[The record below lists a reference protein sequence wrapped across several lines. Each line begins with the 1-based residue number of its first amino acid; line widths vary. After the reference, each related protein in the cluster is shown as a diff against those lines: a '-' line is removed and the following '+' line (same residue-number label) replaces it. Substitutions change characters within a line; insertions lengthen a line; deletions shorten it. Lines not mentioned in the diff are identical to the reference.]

1 MDMNGTGF
9 KKRLAAFLSFALA
22 VCMLGGLGAAPVYGK
37 EKRTVKVAFFPMNG
51 YHEKEA
57 DGTFSGMDVEYLDEL
72 CRYAD
77 WDIQYVDCDSW
88 DAALELLKDKKV
100 DLVGTAQYSPQRAA
114 VYDYSELP
122 SGYTFGIIATTPDSS
137 LAYEDFEAMKSVTFG
152 MVKTYV
158 RKDEFLQYLT
168 DNGVHSPKIR
178 EYNSTAQLLEAL
190 ETGQIDAMVHT
201 FMEIKEGHRLVG
213 RFAPRPFY
221 YITYQG
227 NEDVLRELN
236 YAIADLKMNAPE
248 LETKLMNKF
257 FQRPEPPG

>member
-152 MVKTYV
+152 MVKTYEIG
-158 RKDEFLQYLT
+158 RA
-168 DNGVHSPKIR
+168 SCR
-178 EYNSTAQLLEAL
+178 ERVF
-190 ETGQIDAMVHT
+190 G
-201 FMEIKEGHRLVG
+201 LV
-213 RFAPRPFY
+213 
-221 YITYQG
+221 
-227 NEDVLRELN
+227 
-236 YAIADLKMNAPE
+236 
-248 LETKLMNKF
+248 
-257 FQRPEPPG
+257 